1 MTTHPI
7 RDDDDRPVEAEWPSP
22 TSLDVPV
29 WVLACVRLLPPEGR
43 GSNVDKVLTVAA
55 ALSAD
60 RVKTSAEER
69 VPLTRD
75 TIGKVAGYS
84 GKQAGKKAGWIV
96 DYLIEIGFLRIY
108 RRYQAESGHRAGDR
122 LTVHPQ
128 GRPNYVGPRSYAEL
142 YQALTGSPWTWDD
155 MFSQA
160 LGSHP
165 GTLADSPR
173 FRGGN
178 LGVETAGQA
187 LGSESGT
194 LADSPRFRGGNLG
207 VETAGQALG
216 SESGTFLEGSFA
228 SEGSEAKLPSEA
240 SERGAAS
247 LRAAGDAT
255 LDARLRELVR
265 DAPWAAMGH
274 TIREGELDELV
285 PVITAAMSE
294 RELSLVS
301 VQERLDVAV
310 ANLTSP
316 SPAGR
321 IRYVVGAFTTHLASS
336 LPSKQRPLPDV
347 NTPRKR
353 PESVS
358 RGPKPSSGTR
368 GRPKGGSGTQRRSQ
382 GRNDVE
388 GGLSGPVEPAS
399 PEEGAEVLANLRQ
412 LRAERT
418 RREAR
423 DRSVS

>member
-108 RRYQAESGHRAGDR
+108 RRYQAESGHRDGDR
-122 LTVHPQ
+122 LTVHPL

-165 GTLADSPR
+165 
-173 FRGGN
+173 
-178 LGVETAGQA
+178 
-187 LGSESGT
+187 GT